1 MKFSKQTMLGTGV
14 FLGGSLLLY
23 SVIHQVQQTNS
34 DPLATATVES
44 ATHATAK
51 TPTPDPNP
59 LTADI
64 ATEQKILAQKQK
76 EREQRVNE
84 LDQQA
89 EQYLTEQQRIEA
101 AALARSRA
109 ENQLYAEK
117 NAPVVTVPVVT
128 PRPVETVTNV
138 QQPTTTTVT
147 TTTTESV
154 APKPQITSKS
164 QVEAPQATTVEKAN
178 DTRPTSYQIKKG
190 EGLIALSRRYNVPVS
205 VLAKANNLSTNANLH
220 PGQVLTIP
228 SESQVAR
235 IQQSINQ
242 EAIERQNQLQAQKVA
257 AEQAKAQAQIQEKL
271 KAQQEAQALAKQKA
285 DKQAQLLAEKQAKI
299 DAQKAKIAQQQAER
313 QAKIAEQQALK
324 KQQELEKAQKI
335 QAEKDRKAAYQANQQ
350 KLKEARQTVKETDAK
365 GTFGVQVA
373 LAADDQKAEEIAKKL
388 RSAGYSVKTSK
399 TTKGTR
405 VVVGPEKGKIAA
417 LALKDKVNSDPR
429 VGMGGGWVL
438 YW

>member
-1 MKFSKQTMLGTGV
+1 MKFSKQTLLGTGV

-23 SVIHQVQQTNS
+23 SVIHQVQQTDS
-34 DPLATATVES
+34 DPSATTAVES
-44 ATHATAK
+44 ATHATPKA
-51 TPTPDPNP
+51 PTADPNP

-76 EREQRVNE
+76 EREQRVNA

-128 PRPVETVTNV
+128 PRPVETA
-138 QQPTTTTVT
+138 TTTQTTVI
-147 TTTTESV
+147 TTENV
-154 APKPQITSKS
+154 APKPQITSKPS
-164 QVEAPQATTVEKAN
+164 VASESDEETETPTPST
-178 DTRPTSYQIKKG
+178 TRPSSYQIKKG

-205 VLAKANNLSTNANLH
+205 VLAKANNLSPNTNLH
-220 PGQVLTIP
+220 AGQVLTIP
-228 SESQVAR
+228 SESQVPR
-235 IQQSINQ
+235 IQQ
-242 EAIERQNQLQAQKVA
+242 AIEDEQDERETQRKN
-257 AEQAKAQAQIQEKL
+257 AEQAQVQAQQQAKL
-271 KAQQEAQALAKQKA
+271 KAQQQAQALAKQKA
-285 DKQAQLLAEKQAKI
+285 DEKARIQAEKQAKI
-299 DAQKAKIAQQQAER
+299 EA
-313 QAKIAEQQALK
+313 QQALK
-324 KQQELEKAQKI
+324 RQQALEKAQKI
-335 QAEKDRKAAYQANQQ
+335 QAEKDRKAEYLASQQ
-350 KLKEARQTVKETDAK
+350 KLREARKEVKETDAK

-373 LAADDQKAEEIAKKL
+373 LAADEDKANEIAKKL
-388 RSAGYSVKTSK
+388 RSAGYSVKTSQ
-399 TTKGTR
+399 TTRGVR

-429 VGMGGGWVL
+429 VNMGSAWVL

>member
-1 MKFSKQTMLGTGV
+1 MKFSKQTLLGTGV

-23 SVIHQVQQTNS
+23 SVIHQVQQTDS
-34 DPLATATVES
+34 DPSATTAVES
-44 ATHATAK
+44 TTHATPKA
-51 TPTPDPNP
+51 PTADPNP

-76 EREQRVNE
+76 EREQRVNA

-128 PRPVETVTNV
+128 PRPVETA
-138 QQPTTTTVT
+138 TTTQTTVI
-147 TTTTESV
+147 TTENV
-154 APKPQITSKS
+154 APKPQITSKPS
-164 QVEAPQATTVEKAN
+164 VASESDEETETPTPST
-178 DTRPTSYQIKKG
+178 TRPSSYQIKKG

-205 VLAKANNLSTNANLH
+205 ILAKANNLSPNANLH
-220 PGQVLTIP
+220 AGQVLMIP
-228 SESQVAR
+228 SESQVPR
-235 IQQSINQ
+235 IQQ
-242 EAIERQNQLQAQKVA
+242 AIEDEQDERETQRKN
-257 AEQAKAQAQIQEKL
+257 AEQAQQQAKL
-271 KAQQEAQALAKQKA
+271 KAQQQAQALAKQKA
-285 DKQAQLLAEKQAKI
+285 DEKARIQAEKQAKI
-299 DAQKAKIAQQQAER
+299 EA
-313 QAKIAEQQALK
+313 QQALK
-324 KQQELEKAQKI
+324 RQQALEKAQKI
-335 QAEKDRKAAYQANQQ
+335 QAEKDRKAEYLASQQ
-350 KLKEARQTVKETDAK
+350 KLREARKEVKETDAK

-373 LAADDQKAEEIAKKL
+373 LAADEDKANEIAKKL
-388 RSAGYSVKTSK
+388 RSAGYSVKTSQ
-399 TTKGTR
+399 TTRGVR

-429 VGMGGGWVL
+429 VNMGSAWVL

>member
-1 MKFSKQTMLGTGV
+1 MKFSKQTLLGTGV

-23 SVIHQVQQTNS
+23 SVIHQVQQTDS
-34 DPLATATVES
+34 DPSATTAVES
-44 ATHATAK
+44 ATHATPKA
-51 TPTPDPNP
+51 PTADPNP

-76 EREQRVNE
+76 EREQRVNA

-128 PRPVETVTNV
+128 PRPVETA
-138 QQPTTTTVT
+138 TTTQTTVT
-147 TTTTESV
+147 TTENV
-154 APKPQITSKS
+154 APKPQITSKPS
-164 QVEAPQATTVEKAN
+164 VASESDEETEAPTPST
-178 DTRPTSYQIKKG
+178 TRPSSYQIKKG

-205 VLAKANNLSTNANLH
+205 VLAKANNLSPNANLH
-220 PGQVLTIP
+220 AGQVLMIP
-228 SESQVAR
+228 SESQVSR
-235 IQQSINQ
+235 IQQ
-242 EAIERQNQLQAQKVA
+242 AIEDEQDERETQRKN
-257 AEQAKAQAQIQEKL
+257 AEQAQAQQQAQQQAKL
-271 KAQQEAQALAKQKA
+271 KAQQQAQALAKQKA
-285 DKQAQLLAEKQAKI
+285 DEKARIQAEKQAKI
-299 DAQKAKIAQQQAER
+299 EA
-313 QAKIAEQQALK
+313 QQALK
-324 KQQELEKAQKI
+324 RQQALEKAQKI
-335 QAEKDRKAAYQANQQ
+335 QAEKDRKAEYLASQQ
-350 KLKEARQTVKETDAK
+350 KLREARKEVKETDAK

-373 LAADDQKAEEIAKKL
+373 LAADEDKANEIAKKL
-388 RSAGYSVKTSK
+388 RSAGYSVKTSQ
-399 TTKGTR
+399 TTRGVR

-429 VGMGGGWVL
+429 VNMGSAWVL